1 MNQTQST
8 HQITSSNR
16 GIHPGAILRKELE
29 AIGLYQSQLATRM
42 QRPFQAINEI
52 IRCKKRITADTAIQL
67 EQELGIE
74 ANYWLYLQAE
84 YDLQLARNAI
94 LKASLL

>member
-1 MNQTQST
+1 MNQTQSN
-8 HQITSSNR
+8 HQITSSNK

-29 AIGLYQSQLATRM
+29 AIGLCQSQLATRM

-52 IRCKKRITADTAIQL
+52 IRGKKRITADTAVQL

-84 YDLQLARNAI
+84 YDLRLARNAI
-94 LKASLL
+94 LKARLV